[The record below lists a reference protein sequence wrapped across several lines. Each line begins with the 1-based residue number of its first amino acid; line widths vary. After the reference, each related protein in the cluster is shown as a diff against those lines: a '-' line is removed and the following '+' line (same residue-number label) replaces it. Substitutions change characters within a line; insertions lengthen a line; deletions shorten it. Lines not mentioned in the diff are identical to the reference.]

1 MLGFTDKYFK
11 TVNDCTHMFN
21 NLRRDMKDIKEIKL
35 ENTNKNLKNKSYNV
49 WNETEMNCGLDRAEE
64 ISEYIAI
71 AKSENE
77 QKK

>member
-49 WNETEMNCGLDRAEE
+49 WN
-64 ISEYIAI
+64 
-71 AKSENE
+71 
-77 QKK
+77 